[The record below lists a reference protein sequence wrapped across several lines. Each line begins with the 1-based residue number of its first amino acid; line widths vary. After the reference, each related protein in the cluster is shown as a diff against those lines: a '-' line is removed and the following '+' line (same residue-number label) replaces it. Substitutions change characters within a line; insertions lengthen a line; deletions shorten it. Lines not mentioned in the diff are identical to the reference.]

1 MKFEFSAF
9 ETPFHRSRD
18 DRKKNV
24 TSLFFSF
31 FAKALTCAMNL
42 TVWLLFYW
50 IKFISETSACAY
62 SIFFSYNHRVVSSF
76 FILYTH
82 SMFSFTRAGIKK
94 QSQKKMY
101 VVAHCLH
108 LPVILYR
115 KRRFT
120 IIVLYRTIFLFI
132 FDGIILC
139 CVQFFLNYF
148 S

>member
-76 FILYTH
+76 FYPIYTFYVFIYPSWH
-82 SMFSFTRAGIKK
+82 QETKP
-94 QSQKKMY
+94 KKMY